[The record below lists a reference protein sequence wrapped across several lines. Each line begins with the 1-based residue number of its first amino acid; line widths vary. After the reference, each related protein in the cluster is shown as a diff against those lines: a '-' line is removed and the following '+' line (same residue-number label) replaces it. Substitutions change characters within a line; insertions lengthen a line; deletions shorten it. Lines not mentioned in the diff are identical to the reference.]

1 MFARLLGMSII
12 SHGLRELPWVYVF
25 TVTVEEF
32 LGTRA
37 PYLLVV

>member
-1 MFARLLGMSII
+1 MFVRLLGMSII